1 MQNKIWRI
9 CKAQILN
16 KIHFHRT
23 EAGSAAQSDGDGGS
37 QWVLDH
43 MAGAFG
49 ARAVGSILHHQVPH
63 RRAVEDAESR
73 ANTARGDQL
82 LG

>member
-9 CKAQILN
+9 CKAQIQN
-16 KIHFHRT
+16 INFHRS
-23 EAGSAAQSDGDGGS
+23 EAGSTAQSDGDGGS

-43 MAGAFG
+43 VAGAFG

-63 RRAVEDAESR
+63 RRAVEDPESR
-73 ANTARGDQL
+73 ANTTRGDQL